1 MAFLKKRTRAS
12 GAIPTSSMADIAFLL
27 LIFFLVTT
35 VFDEEKG
42 LPLVLPESESEVE
55 VSQKNILHLLIQPDG
70 TVQVKRGENPQ
81 IQTATANQI
90 GAIWRTE
97 FAANPNLIAAVKTH
111 PNASYRN
118 MIDVLDQ
125 LQAAQADK
133 ISLQLLEE

>member
-1 MAFLKKRTRAS
+1 MRDSLSGRPALDTTYSSGRSVLAVRT
-12 GAIPTSSMADIAFLL
+12 MN
-27 LIFFLVTT
+27 
-35 VFDEEKG
+35 
-42 LPLVLPESESEVE
+42 VLPESESEVE

-90 GAIWRTE
+90 GSIWRQE
-97 FAANPNLIAAVKTH
+97 FSANPNLIAAVKTH
-111 PNASYRN
+111 PNASYRS

-133 ISLQLLEE
+133 ISLQILEE

>member
-1 MAFLKKRTRAS
+1 MAIPRPKSRAS
-12 GAIPTSSMADIAFLL
+12 AEVPTASMADIAFLL
-27 LIFFLVTT
+27 LVFFLVTT

-55 VSQKNILHLLIQPDG
+55 VSQKNILHLLIQPNG

-81 IQTATANQI
+81 VQTATASQI
-90 GAIWRTE
+90 GSIWRQE
-97 FAANPNLIAAVKTH
+97 FASNANLIAAVKTH
-111 PNASYRN
+111 PDASYRH

-133 ISLQLLEE
+133 ISLQILDE